1 MIYNIKY
8 VAYRLGLIKEK
19 STAAEESRKAV
30 ESVARHLLDRL
41 ESEKNTC
48 ENSLG
53 PWQNRYD
60 VNVHS

>member
-1 MIYNIKY
+1 MPYNPI
-8 VAYRLGLIKEK
+8 YRLGLIKEK

-41 ESEKNTC
+41 ESEKNIC

-53 PWQNRYD
+53 PWQNR
-60 VNVHS
+60 